1 MAWNNSETG
10 EVIILV
16 FHQALGIEDPK
27 PFFLSPNQLRAN
39 GITVN
44 IAARMLPDGDVG
56 NPHSMYVPEEDVT
69 IQLKVK
75 RVMSGFD
82 TRIITQSELDTCTH
96 IV

>member
-1 MAWNNSETG
+1 M
-10 EVIILV
+10 L
-16 FHQALGIEDPK
+16 F
-27 PFFLSPNQLRAN
+27 PNQLRVN
-39 GITVN
+39 GITVDDVPRN
-44 IAARMLPDGDVG
+44 LPGGDVG